1 MPPLSDGAANGEIP
15 MFRLAIVV
23 SSPFVLIVCGALFL
37 SGDFNALSFAIGWV
51 LTLAI
56 VYLALWLLT
65 GRDRTR
71 QDAGVRRIKV
81 SLCAQRAVTDEEFLT
96 PRSSQ
101 PEMLIEV
108 RNAIAEI
115 MDLAPQQVPRFAPL
129 IEEIRN
135 NKLELW
141 FFFPLLSS
149 VLSSKLNEN
158 KPVTFP
164 PESVKTVDYLVNW
177 ICATYIAKDVGR
189 AGEYL

>member
-1 MPPLSDGAANGEIP
+1 

-23 SSPFVLIVCGALFL
+23 SSPFVLIVCCALFL
-37 SGDFNALSFAIGWV
+37 SGDFNPLSFAIGWV
-51 LTLAI
+51 LPLAI

-65 GRDRTR
+65 GRDRMK
-71 QDAGVRRIKV
+71 QDAAVRRIKA
-81 SLCAQRAVTDEEFLT
+81 SLWAQRAITDEEFLT
-96 PRSSQ
+96 PRSTQ

-129 IEEIRN
+129 IEAIRN

-149 VLSSKLNEN
+149 VLSSKLTEN

-164 PESVKTVDYLVNW
+164 TRISQN
-177 ICATYIAKDVGR
+177 G
-189 AGEYL
+189 G